1 MSLHLPKH
9 NWGTRGVD
17 AYEKLEC
24 IGAGTYGQVY
34 MAKNK
39 QTDEVVAIKKIRS
52 LNEVQGLPVTTIREI
67 KVLKCLNHR
76 NLVELKE
83 VVVSAENDDDDAEFT
98 DKEEALDYCQGSIYL
113 VLEYVEHDLTGLI
126 DRQYPF
132 SDIEIKSIM
141 QQLLEVMRHM
151 HSLDI
156 IHRDIKCSN
165 LLMTRKHLLKVA
177 DFGLARSIRGDQ
189 LFTNKVVTLWYRPPE
204 LLLGATSYDASI
216 DMWSIGCVMAELY
229 IGHPIFQGKTELEQ
243 ITKIF
248 DVCGTPTTETW
259 PDYKFLPLSS
269 KFVPDKPKLNQ
280 LRNYLHRETSAR
292 KRILPKGALELIMA
306 LLVMDPEQRLT
317 AADCLN
323 STYFQSRPYAPADP
337 ESLPHILNLPPSH
350 EYQTKKIRREQA
362 KNILNGANKGSN
374 NNNNNNSNSAAAAAV
389 GGSAGGAR
397 DRDAAARPASPL
409 LSNNSKPSSVEEVN
423 SRDAVKMKGE
433 RKRSDAA
440 GAGASVSEPLKKKRR
455 D

>member
-1 MSLHLPKH
+1 
-9 NWGTRGVD
+9 
-17 AYEKLEC
+17 
-24 IGAGTYGQVY
+24 
-34 MAKNK
+34 
-39 QTDEVVAIKKIRS
+39 
-52 LNEVQGLPVTTIREI
+52 
-67 KVLKCLNHR
+67 
-76 NLVELKE
+76 
-83 VVVSAENDDDDAEFT
+83 
-98 DKEEALDYCQGSIYL
+98 
-113 VLEYVEHDLTGLI
+113 
-126 DRQYPF
+126 
-132 SDIEIKSIM
+132 
-141 QQLLEVMRHM
+141 
-151 HSLDI
+151 
-156 IHRDIKCSN
+156 
-165 LLMTRKHLLKVA
+165 MTRKHLLKVA

-248 DVCGTPTTETW
+248 DICGTPTTETW

-269 KFVPDKPKLNQ
+269 KFVPDKAKPNQ

-306 LLVMDPEQRLT
+306 LLVMDPEQRLA

-362 KNILNGANKGSN
+362 KNILNGANKGNNSNGN
-374 NNNNNNSNSAAAAAV
+374 NNNNATAAV
-389 GGSAGGAR
+389 GGSAG

-409 LSNNSKPSSVEEVN
+409 LSNNSKSNSVEEVHP
-423 SRDAVKMKGE
+423 RDAAKIKGE

-440 GAGASVSEPLKKKRR
+440 GTEPSVGESAKKKRR
-455 D
+455 DQ

>member
-9 NWGTRGVD
+9 HWGTRGVD

-39 QTDEVVAIKKIRS
+39 QTGEVVAIKKIRS

-83 VVVSAENDDDDAEFT
+83 VVVSSENDDDDGGLTPLASEFT
-98 DKEEALDYCQGSIYL
+98 DKDEALEYCQGSIYL

-132 SDIEIKSIM
+132 TDIEIKSIM
-141 QQLLEVMRHM
+141 RQLVEVMHHM

-165 LLMTRKHLLKVA
+165 LLLTKHHLLKVA

-204 LLLGATSYDASI
+204 LLLDI
-216 DMWSIGCVMAELY
+216 L
-229 IGHPIFQGKTELEQ
+229 
-243 ITKIF
+243 F
-248 DVCGTPTTETW
+248 DEMTW
-259 PDYKFLPLSS
+259 LVALT
-269 KFVPDKPKLNQ
+269 KFVPEKRKERR
-280 LRNYLHRETSAR
+280 LREYLLREVSAR
-292 KRILPKGALELIMA
+292 KRIFPKGALELIES
-306 LLVMDPEQRLT
+306 LLVLDPEQRLT
-317 AADCLN
+317 AADSLK
-323 STYFQSRPYAPADP
+323 SLYFHTRPYAPEDP
-337 ESLPHILNLPPSH
+337 ETITPVVNLPPSH

-362 KNILNGANKGSN
+362 KQGLNGSN
-374 NNNNNNSNSAAAAAV
+374 TNA
-389 GGSAGGAR
+389 GAR
-397 DRDAAARPASPL
+397 
-409 LSNNSKPSSVEEVN
+409 
-423 SRDAVKMKGE
+423 
-433 RKRSDAA
+433 
-440 GAGASVSEPLKKKRR
+440 GASGSGIPQRSEETESAKEPKVKSEVKQEPEGSEGPVKKRR
-455 D
+455 KEG

>member
-9 NWGTRGVD
+9 PWGTRSVD

-39 QTDEVVAIKKIRS
+39 TTEEVVAIKKIRS

-83 VVVSAENDDDDAEFT
+83 VVVSSENDDDDATE
-98 DKEEALDYCQGSIYL
+98 KEDQLDYCQGSIYL

-132 SDIEIKSIM
+132 TDIEIKCIM
-141 QQLLEVMRHM
+141 KQLLDVMEYM
-151 HSLDI
+151 HSIDI

-165 LLMTRKHLLKVA
+165 LLMTRNHLLKVA

-189 LFTNKVVTLWYRPPE
+189 LFTNKVVTLWYRAPE

-216 DMWSIGCVMAELY
+216 DMWSVGCVFAELY
-229 IGHPIFQGKTELEQ
+229 LGHPIFQGKTELEQ
-243 ITKIF
+243 INKIF
-248 DVCGTPTTETW
+248 DICGTPTTDTW

-269 KFVPDKPKLNQ
+269 KFVPEKPRPKR
-280 LRNYLHRETSAR
+280 LREYLFRETSAR
-292 KRILPKGALELIMA
+292 KRILPKGAIELIES
-306 LLVMDPEQRLT
+306 LLVLDPEQRPT
-317 AADCLN
+317 AKDCLK
-323 STYFQSRPYAPADP
+323 SVFFQTRPYAPADP
-337 ESLPHILNLPPSH
+337 ESLPSINNLPPSH

-362 KNILNGANKGSN
+362 KQAMSGTAANTNASGATGTASERGVSRQPSPSANGNVPTAKRME
-374 NNNNNNSNSAAAAAV
+374 A
-389 GGSAGGAR
+389 
-397 DRDAAARPASPL
+397 PAP
-409 LSNNSKPSSVEEVN
+409 PSSEKKK
-423 SRDAVKMKGE
+423 DE
-433 RKRSDAA
+433 RKRGIIKTRAEKPKEEQPDA
-440 GAGASVSEPLKKKRR
+440 KKRR
-455 D
+455 REGP

>member
-9 NWGTRGVD
+9 QWGTRGMA
-17 AYEKLEC
+17 AYEKIEC

-39 QTDEVVAIKKIRS
+39 ETEDIVAIKKIRS

-83 VVVSAENDDDDAEFT
+83 VVVSTENDDDDTEFT
-98 DKEEALDYCQGSIYL
+98 DKEDTLEHCQGSIYL

-132 SDIEIKSIM
+132 SDIAIKCIM
-141 QQLLEVMRHM
+141 RQLIEVMHHM

-165 LLMTRKHLLKVA
+165 LLMTRNHVLKVA

-216 DMWSIGCVMAELY
+216 DMWSIGCVFAELY
-229 IGHPIFQGKTELEQ
+229 IGHPLFQGKTELEQ
-243 ITKIF
+243 INKIF
-248 DVCGTPTTETW
+248 DICGTPTTDSW
-259 PDYKFLPLSS
+259 PDYKYPLDALSAFL
-269 KFVPDKPKLNQ
+269 
-280 LRNYLHRETSAR
+280 
-292 KRILPKGALELIMA
+292 
-306 LLVMDPEQRLT
+306 
-317 AADCLN
+317 
-323 STYFQSRPYAPADP
+323 
-337 ESLPHILNLPPSH
+337 
-350 EYQTKKIRREQA
+350 
-362 KNILNGANKGSN
+362 
-374 NNNNNNSNSAAAAAV
+374 
-389 GGSAGGAR
+389 
-397 DRDAAARPASPL
+397 
-409 LSNNSKPSSVEEVN
+409 
-423 SRDAVKMKGE
+423 
-433 RKRSDAA
+433 
-440 GAGASVSEPLKKKRR
+440 
-455 D
+455 

>member
-9 NWGTRGVD
+9 HWGTRGVD

-39 QTDEVVAIKKIRS
+39 QTGEVVAIKKIRS

-98 DKEEALDYCQGSIYL
+98 DKDEALDYCHGSIYL

-141 QQLLEVMRHM
+141 KQLLEVMQHM

-165 LLMTRKHLLKVA
+165 LLFTKKHLLKVA

-216 DMWSIGCVMAELY
+216 DMWSIGCVFAELY

-243 ITKIF
+243 INKIF
-248 DVCGTPTTETW
+248 DICGTPTTETW
-259 PDYKFLPLSS
+259 PDYRFLPLSS
-269 KFVPDKPKLNQ
+269 KFVPDKPRANRLKD
-280 LRNYLHRETSAR
+280 YLLRETSAR

-337 ESLPHILNLPPSH
+337 ESLPHITNLPPSH

-362 KNILNGANKGSN
+362 KQILNGASGAN
-374 NNNNNNSNSAAAAAV
+374 NNANNTTTTTT
-389 GGSAGGAR
+389 
-397 DRDAAARPASPL
+397 
-409 LSNNSKPSSVEEVN
+409 
-423 SRDAVKMKGE
+423 
-433 RKRSDAA
+433 AA
-440 GAGASVSEPLKKKRR
+440 GAGGNNQGGNGTRPGSPSGNSKNGSAEDVSRKESATKVKVEKKHDEASSTSTSDAAKKRR
-455 D
+455 RD

>member
-9 NWGTRGVD
+9 HWGTRGVD

-39 QTDEVVAIKKIRS
+39 QTGEVVAIKKIRS

-83 VVVSAENDDDDAEFT
+83 VVVSSENDDDDAEFT
-98 DKEEALDYCQGSIYL
+98 DKEEALEFCQGSIYL

-141 QQLLEVMRHM
+141 RQLVEVMHHM

-165 LLMTRKHLLKVA
+165 LLLTKHHLLKVA

-216 DMWSIGCVMAELY
+216 DMWSIGCVFAELY
-229 IGHPIFQGKTELEQ
+229 IGHPLFQGKTELEQ

-248 DVCGTPTTETW
+248 DLCGTPTTDSW
-259 PDYKFLPLSS
+259 PDYRFLPLSS
-269 KFVPDKPKLNQ
+269 KFVPEKRKERR
-280 LRNYLHRETSAR
+280 LREYLLREVSAR
-292 KRILPKGALELIMA
+292 KRIFPKGALELIES
-306 LLVMDPEQRLT
+306 LLVLDPEQRLT
-317 AADCLN
+317 AADSLK
-323 STYFQSRPYAPADP
+323 SLYFQARPYAPEDP
-337 ESLPHILNLPPSH
+337 ETITPVVNLPPSH

-362 KNILNGANKGSN
+362 KQGLNGS
-374 NNNNNNSNSAAAAAV
+374 NSNA
-389 GGSAGGAR
+389 GAR
-397 DRDAAARPASPL
+397 AASGSGVPQRTEDAESAKESKVKSEVKQEPEASEGP
-409 LSNNSKPSSVEEVN
+409 P
-423 SRDAVKMKGE
+423 
-433 RKRSDAA
+433 
-440 GAGASVSEPLKKKRR
+440 KKRR
-455 D
+455 KDG